1 MVTAGIGDLHIT
13 SSGPTTCDSVCV
25 SGSGF
30 GFFFSFAWVYKI
42 WKPLFMVGWRGKE
55 LWAGG
60 VNCPSQSRGLLEAG
74 GCWVWTATESN
85 KLLWNRGK
93 KSLSLLV
100 HTPLSW
106 GRRVSLKRHSSQANI
121 ILEIYSVDLHLGCF
135 PRGGVLAKPAL
146 FEGIGTAEYLYFSH
160 FHCMAGHIFLI
171 LCNLLILLEK
181 KIFGSGWRKPQHW
194 SSWHDCTDRPWNRVS
209 LWC

>member
-1 MVTAGIGDLHIT
+1 MSFSKQKLVVAGSEPLQNPTNCFEIG
-13 SSGPTTCDSVCV
+13 G
-25 SGSGF
+25 
-30 GFFFSFAWVYKI
+30 
-42 WKPLFMVGWRGKE
+42 
-55 LWAGG
+55 
-60 VNCPSQSRGLLEAG
+60 
-74 GCWVWTATESN
+74 
-85 KLLWNRGK
+85 

-171 LCNLLILLEK
+171 LCNLLIL
-181 KIFGSGWRKPQHW
+181 S
-194 SSWHDCTDRPWNRVS
+194 
-209 LWC
+209 